1 MIDISV
7 KYMLVMHIPNC
18 DLGEKGGSVTITYH
32 SHRYLCYFNSAYI
45 RAYIFTCTLTSM
57 VNLSLPIFKLCS
69 HVVGLCCAVGS
80 WFCFG
85 FAHSCLILLTYLV
98 LFL

>member
-32 SHRYLCYFNSAYI
+32 IGTYVILIVHIYEHIYL
-45 RAYIFTCTLTSM
+45 R
-57 VNLSLPIFKLCS
+57 V
-69 HVVGLCCAVGS
+69 H
-80 WFCFG
+80 
-85 FAHSCLILLTYLV
+85 
-98 LFL
+98 